1 MKTSIL
7 THLMETR
14 GITRILL
21 IAAILLV
28 AHFSVVLIRRTSKRF
43 LSDRYSQSVSRTKTV
58 ISLLLSVSIFSL
70 YFGAVGLVVTELGIS
85 IKAYLA
91 SASIL
96 GLAIGFGS
104 QNFVQDLV
112 SGLTVI
118 FSGLFDVGEMVEIS
132 GQTGIVKS
140 IGLRFTV
147 LENSM
152 GAEVFIPNRK
162 IENVLN
168 YPRGYVRCLA
178 DVTLPADPALS
189 ERMESLVEAS
199 SLAVYEEFPGIVLTP
214 PSLEGKET
222 TKSGK
227 TYLRVKFRL
236 WPGRGDLIEKT
247 FKPEIVQVLK
257 AMDPTYG
264 DWMVAVNFEVEKKSI
279 SRFGDR
285 KGPGRST

>member
-1 MKTSIL
+1 METSIL
-7 THLMETR
+7 THLTETR

-21 IAAILLV
+21 VAATLLG
-28 AHFSVVLIRRTSKRF
+28 AHFSVVLVRRVSTRL
-43 LSDRYSQSVSRTKTV
+43 LSHRYSQSVSKAKTLL
-58 ISLLLSVSIFSL
+58 SLLFSVSIFSL
-70 YFGAVGLVVTELGIS
+70 YFGALGLIVTEMGLS

-162 IENVLN
+162 VENVLN
-168 YPRGYVRCLA
+168 YPRGYIRCLA
-178 DVTLPADPALS
+178 DITLAPDPALS
-189 ERMESLVEAS
+189 ERMESLVAAAS
-199 SLAVYEEFPGIVLTP
+199 LTVYEEFPGIVLTP
-214 PSLEGKET
+214 PSIEGKER

-247 FKPEIVQVLK
+247 FKPEIVQTLRAV
-257 AMDPTYG
+257 DPNYA
-264 DWMVAVNFEVEKKSI
+264 DWMVAVNFEVEKKGI
-279 SRFGDR
+279 SRFGDKAR
-285 KGPGRST
+285 

>member
-1 MKTSIL
+1 METSIL
-7 THLMETR
+7 THLTETR

-21 IAAILLV
+21 IAATLLG
-28 AHFSVVLIRRTSKRF
+28 AHFSVVLVRRVSTRL
-43 LSDRYSQSVSRTKTV
+43 LSHRYSQSVSKAKTLL
-58 ISLLLSVSIFSL
+58 SLLFSVSIFSL
-70 YFGAVGLVVTELGIS
+70 YFGALGLIVTEMGLS

-162 IENVLN
+162 VENVLN
-168 YPRGYVRCLA
+168 YPRGYIRCLA
-178 DVTLPADPALS
+178 DITVAPDPTIS
-189 ERMESLVEAS
+189 ERMESLVAAA

-214 PSLEGKET
+214 PSIEGKET

-247 FKPEIVQVLK
+247 FKPEIVQALR
-257 AMDPTYG
+257 AMDPNYA

-279 SRFGDR
+279 SRFGDKPR
-285 KGPGRST
+285 